1 MGRSS
6 VGKDGPYRSQLK
18 PSVLGDGFRLA
29 GHDPIAVEHRVTAPR
44 DGSDPISRPIEYI
57 HPMQQEL
64 DATSCPQCSATRPF
78 WAVNPPA
85 SGQ

>member
-44 DGSDPISRPIEYI
+44 DGSDPISRRIEYI

-64 DATSCPQCSATRPF
+64 DGDLAIAARSSA
-78 WAVNPPA
+78 A
-85 SGQ
+85 G